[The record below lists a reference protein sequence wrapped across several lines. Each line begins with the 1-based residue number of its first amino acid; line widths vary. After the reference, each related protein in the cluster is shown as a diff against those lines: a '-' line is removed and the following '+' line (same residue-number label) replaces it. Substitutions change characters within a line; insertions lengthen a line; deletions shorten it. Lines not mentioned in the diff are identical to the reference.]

1 MIDKCYCEY
10 QIQLIGSDL
19 PADRVLV
26 QQEGKCHDGL
36 VMSATVMG
44 EKNAEICAI

>member
-1 MIDKCYCEY
+1 MN
-10 QIQLIGSDL
+10 L
-19 PADRVLV
+19 PSILLLGLLGGLEDRVLV
-26 QQEGKCHDGL
+26 QQERKCHDGL